1 MSPKKIKV
9 GIIGGGNGGMAVLD
23 IFKDEPDIEVAGI
36 ADINLNAKAMKFAQ
50 SSGIPV
56 TDDYRLLAQDDLQI
70 IINVTGSEE
79 LDGEIQRIKR
89 PETELIGGR
98 CIWIFRKLLE
108 ELKRQAG
115 TDGLTGAYNRVKF
128 NEIIKL
134 EMGRARRYQRPLSIS
149 IFDIDDFKR
158 VNDTFGHNAGD
169 SVLISISDIVRK
181 HIRET
186 SYLFRWGGEEF
197 VLLLPEADL
206 EGALTQA
213 ERIRQEIAELVFAQA
228 DSVTASFG
236 LAQYREND
244 TADSFLKRA
253 DEAMYKAKSGGK
265 NRVVADDRLNPAG
278 AALSKCSC

>member
-1 MSPKKIKV
+1 MASKKIKV
-9 GIIGGGNGGMAVLD
+9 AIIGGGNGGMAVLD

-56 TDDYRLLAQDDLQI
+56 TDDYRVLAQKDLQI
-70 IINVTGSEE
+70 IINVTGCEE
-79 LDGEIQRIKR
+79 LDGELQRIKR
-89 PETELIGGR
+89 PETELIGGK

-128 NEIIKL
+128 NEIIKS
-134 EMGRARRYQRPLSIS
+134 EMGRARRYRRPLSIS

-169 SVLISISDIVRK
+169 SVLITISDIVRK

-253 DEAMYKAKSGGK
+253 DEAMYKAKSAGK
-265 NRVVADDRLNPAG
+265 NRVVAYDRLSPAG
-278 AALSKCSC
+278 AA